1 MQPALPQQSKASLS
15 VPMISPLA
23 DVPAIALTEPGA
35 AGGVSSVLLS
45 RVHANLWLA
54 ASPTENQF

>member
-1 MQPALPQQSKASLS
+1 
-15 VPMISPLA
+15 MIFPLA

-45 RVHANLWLA
+45 RVHAIPLLA
-54 ASPTENQF
+54 ASPTKNQF